1 MTRRAARVTQAD
13 LNRAAKAARA
23 TGCIV
28 EVKTDGTI
36 VLRPDRDNGN
46 SGERPKEKLDEL
58 QEAVL

>member
-28 EVKTDGTI
+28 EVKIDGTI
-36 VLRPDRDNGN
+36 VLRPERDSVD
-46 SGERPKEKLDEL
+46 SGERQKEKVDEL